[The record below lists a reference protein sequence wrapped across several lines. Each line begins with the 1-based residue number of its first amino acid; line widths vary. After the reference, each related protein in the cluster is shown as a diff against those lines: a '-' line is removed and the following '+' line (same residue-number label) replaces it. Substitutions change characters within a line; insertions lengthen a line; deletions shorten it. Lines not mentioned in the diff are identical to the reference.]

1 MFLILYSNDLKKNHM
16 KNNLILSV
24 PTAKIQIGNKAAIT
38 LDTATTNGKKSF
50 QISIMTE
57 NDTVNKIIDDI
68 SEEVNNKMETSIA
81 DIGKDSKSEFYESQ
95 VEIERVK
102 SESFANNVGIFI
114 PIIAI
119 LAIFGFMAFSSYQK
133 RKWREALLNKGFNL
147 DEINKSEI
155 ESKLKLN
162 SEQDEL
168 ASYDKRKTLKYSI
181 VFGSIGLAILMGTI
195 MSEPGYFFGM
205 LFMLLGAG
213 FWFYNQKIK

>member
-1 MFLILYSNDLKKNHM
+1 M

-38 LDTATTNGKKSF
+38 LDTATTNGKKSV

-57 NDTVNKIIDDI
+57 NDTVNKIIGDI
-68 SEEVNNKMETSIA
+68 AEEVNDEIETSMA
-81 DIGKDSKSEFYESQ
+81 DLGKDSKSEFYESQ
-95 VEIERVK
+95 VEIEKVK

-181 VFGSIGLAILMGTI
+181 VFGSIGLAILIGTI

>member
-1 MFLILYSNDLKKNHM
+1 M

>member
-1 MFLILYSNDLKKNHM
+1 M

-68 SEEVNNKMETSIA
+68 AEEVNNEMETSIA

>member
-1 MFLILYSNDLKKNHM
+1 M

-38 LDTATTNGKKSF
+38 LDTATTNGKKSV

-57 NDTVNKIIDDI
+57 NDTVNKIIGDI
-68 SEEVNNKMETSIA
+68 AEEVNDEIETSMA
-81 DIGKDSKSEFYESQ
+81 DLGKDSKSEFYESQ
-95 VEIERVK
+95 VEIEKVK

-168 ASYDKRKTLKYSI
+168 ASYDKRKTLEYSI
-181 VFGSIGLAILMGTI
+181 VFGSIGLAILIGTI